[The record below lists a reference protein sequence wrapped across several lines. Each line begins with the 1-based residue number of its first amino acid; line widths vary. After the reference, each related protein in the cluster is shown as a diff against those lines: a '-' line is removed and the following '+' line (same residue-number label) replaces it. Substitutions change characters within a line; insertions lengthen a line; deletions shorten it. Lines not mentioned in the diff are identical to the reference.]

1 MNVNLWNALMKSD
14 FVFDCESYLTLR
26 QSCLHF
32 LQRNVPQLLHLD
44 EGKVTDFLS
53 YVGQLVGESL
63 ESGTRFDKEAYL
75 CQLESLCE
83 NTPEQRKMLYLHAVH
98 NTFEQKMVMLFVAM
112 MGIYASHCDEDDD
125 FWEPYGLSGRYL
137 SVEKGVEEVLQAE
150 CVVPLCDISLPHF
163 DRRMAVSLSMLY
175 SVAVT
180 WMGTDEFGF
189 HLHNFF
195 HYIRQND
202 KQEMMAWVYDARQL
216 H

>member
-53 YVGQLVGESL
+53 YVGQLVGECL

-83 NTPEQRKMLYLHAVH
+83 NTPEQRKMVYLHAVH
-98 NTFEQKMVMLFVAM
+98 NTFEQKMVMLFVATL
-112 MGIYASHCDEDDD
+112 GIYASQCDEDDD
-125 FWEPYGLSGRYL
+125 FWEIYGLSGCFL
-137 SVEKGVEEVLQAE
+137 SMEAGFKNVWTER
-150 CVVPLCDISLPHF
+150 CMMPLADASLPHF
-163 DRRMAVSLSMLY
+163 DRRMAVSLSALY
-175 SVAVT
+175 SLAVT
-180 WMGTDEFGF
+180 LIGAEEFGL

-195 HYIRQND
+195 HYIRQNE
-202 KQEMMAWVYDARQL
+202 KQEMMDWVSKAHQV

>member
-14 FVFDCESYLTLR
+14 FVFDRESYLVLR
-26 QSCLHF
+26 QSCYHLVQHH
-32 LQRNVPQLLHLD
+32 VPQLLRMAED
-44 EGKVTDFLS
+44 DVVGFLS
-53 YVGQLVGESL
+53 QAAKAVGECCDAGL
-63 ESGTRFDKEAYL
+63 RFDKVAYL
-75 CQLESLCE
+75 CQLESLSDS
-83 NTPEQRKMLYLHAVH
+83 TPEMRKRVYLRAVH
-98 NTFEQKMVMLFVAM
+98 DTFEQKLVMLFVAM

-150 CVVPLCDISLPHF
+150 CVVPLCDRSLPHF